1 MFLAKK
7 KKELYLGKNIEHLL
21 KLHNIDIK
29 NLSIQTGI
37 PPATISQIKLEKN
50 SPRVVTLEPLL
61 DFFRIDMDTLLYK
74 DISDSDYQEKKKMGD
89 LICIPVVELK
99 NAKNVKSSNVLK
111 FIGAAGITN
120 KNVFGI
126 SITTNIL
133 APAFQNN
140 SIAIIDPDLVPQES
154 DYVLCCLDE
163 DPNPVFRQIF
173 MDGSLHFFKPINPGF
188 GEIKLYETFTILG
201 IVIKS
206 IGSFR

>member
-1 MFLAKK
+1 MFLARKK
-7 KKELYLGKNIEHLL
+7 KTLYLGKNIENLL
-21 KLHNIDIK
+21 KLHQIDIK

-37 PPATISQIKLEKN
+37 PITSIARMKN
-50 SPRVVTLEPLL
+50 GYNPNVSTVEPLL

-74 DISDSDYQEKKKMGD
+74 DISHSDYQNKKKMGD

-99 NAKNVKSSNVLK
+99 DAKNVKSSNVLK

-140 SIAIIDPDLVPQES
+140 SIAIIDPDLVPKEG

-163 DPNPVFRQIF
+163 DPNPVFRKIF

-188 GEIKLYETFTILG
+188 GEMKFYETFTILG

>member
-1 MFLAKK
+1 MFLARKK
-7 KKELYLGKNIEHLL
+7 KTLYLGKNIENLL
-21 KLHNIDIK
+21 KLYKIDIK

-37 PPATISQIKLEKN
+37 PITSIARMKN
-50 SPRVVTLEPLL
+50 GCNPNVSTVEPLL

-74 DISDSDYQEKKKMGD
+74 DISHSDYQNKKKMGD

-99 NAKNVKSSNVLK
+99 DAKNVKSSKVLK

-140 SIAIIDPDLVPQES
+140 SIAIIDPDLVPKEG

-163 DPNPVFRQIF
+163 DPNPVFRKIF

-188 GEIKLYETFTILG
+188 GEMKFYETFTILG

>member
-1 MFLAKK
+1 MFLARKK
-7 KKELYLGKNIEHLL
+7 KALYLGKNIENLL
-21 KLHNIDIK
+21 KLHQIDIK

-37 PPATISQIKLEKN
+37 PITSIVRMKN
-50 SPRVVTLEPLL
+50 GHNPNVSTVEPLL

-74 DISDSDYQEKKKMGD
+74 DISHSDYQEKKKMGD

-99 NAKNVKSSNVLK
+99 DAKNIKSSNVLK

-140 SIAIIDPDLVPQES
+140 SIVIIDPDLVPQES

-188 GEIKLYETFTILG
+188 GEMKLYETFTILG